1 MQNFNPEG
9 LEERIGYKFKDR
21 SLLRS
26 ALAHSSYTNEMK
38 INRIADYQRL
48 EFLGDAVL
56 EVTVSDF
63 LYKNHPEMP
72 EGEMTKVR
80 SSLVCEPTLAFCAR
94 AFSLSD
100 FILLGKGEE
109 NQGSRYR
116 DSIVSDI
123 FEAIIGAIYID
134 GGMEPAA
141 AHIKKYVLTDIE
153 HKQLFHDSKSR
164 LQILIQKRSGTLSY
178 ELIDESGPDHRKSF
192 TVAAI
197 INGERVAEGTG
208 SSKKSAEQHAAYEAL
223 IKEGENVSG
232 N

>member
-1 MQNFNPEG
+1 MQKFDPES
-9 LEERIGYKFKDR
+9 LEAKIGYVFKDKNI
-21 SLLRS
+21 LKS
-26 ALAHSSYTNEMK
+26 ALAHSSYVNEMK

-63 LYKNHPEMP
+63 LYRNHPEMP
-72 EGEMTKVR
+72 EGDMTRLR

-100 FILLGKGEE
+100 YILLGRGEE
-109 NQGSRYR
+109 MQGSRYR

-141 AHIKKYVLTDIE
+141 LHIKKYVLTDIE

-164 LQILIQKRSGTLSY
+164 LQIMTQKTGDELSY
-178 ELIDESGPDHRKSF
+178 EVIDESGPDHRKKY
-192 TVAAI
+192 TVAVF
-197 INGERVAEGTG
+197 INGEKIACGTG

-223 IKEGENVSG
+223 LKC
-232 N
+232 

>member
-1 MQNFNPEG
+1 MQKFNPES
-9 LEERIGYKFKDR
+9 LEAKIGYVFKDKN
-21 SLLRS
+21 LLKS
-26 ALAHSSYTNEMK
+26 ALAHSSYVNEMK

-63 LYKNHPEMP
+63 LYRNHPEMP
-72 EGEMTKVR
+72 EGDMTRLR

-100 FILLGKGEE
+100 YILLGKGEE
-109 NQGSRYR
+109 MQGSRYR

-141 AHIKKYVLTDIE
+141 LHIKKYVLTDIE

-164 LQILIQKRSGTLSY
+164 LQIMTQKTGDELSY
-178 ELIDESGPDHRKSF
+178 EVIDESGPDHRKKY
-192 TVAAI
+192 TVAVF
-197 INGERVAEGTG
+197 INGEKIACGTG

-223 IKEGENVSG
+223 LKR
-232 N
+232 

>member
-1 MQNFNPEG
+1 MQKFDPES
-9 LEERIGYKFKDR
+9 LEAKIGYVFKDKN
-21 SLLRS
+21 LLKS
-26 ALAHSSYTNEMK
+26 ALAHSSYVNEMK

-63 LYKNHPEMP
+63 LYRNHPEMP
-72 EGEMTKVR
+72 EGDMTRLR

-100 FILLGKGEE
+100 YILLGRGEE
-109 NQGSRYR
+109 MQGSRYR

-141 AHIKKYVLTDIE
+141 HHIKKYVLTDIE

-164 LQILIQKRSGTLSY
+164 LQIMTQKTGDELSY
-178 ELIDESGPDHRKSF
+178 EVIDESGPDHRKKY
-192 TVAAI
+192 TVAVF
-197 INGERVAEGTG
+197 INGEKIACGTG

-223 IKEGENVSG
+223 LKL
-232 N
+232 

>member
-1 MQNFNPEG
+1 MQKFDPES
-9 LEERIGYKFKDR
+9 LEAKIGYVFKDKN
-21 SLLRS
+21 LLKS
-26 ALAHSSYTNEMK
+26 ALAHSSYVNEMK

-63 LYKNHPEMP
+63 LYRNHPEMP
-72 EGEMTKVR
+72 EGDMTRLR

-100 FILLGKGEE
+100 YILLGRGEE
-109 NQGSRYR
+109 MQGSRYR

-141 AHIKKYVLTDIE
+141 LHIKKYVLTDIE

-164 LQILIQKRSGTLSY
+164 LQIMTQKTGDELSY
-178 ELIDESGPDHRKSF
+178 EVIDESGPDHKKKY
-192 TVAAI
+192 TVAVF
-197 INGERVAEGTG
+197 INGEKIACGTG

-223 IKEGENVSG
+223 LKR
-232 N
+232 

>member
-1 MQNFNPEG
+1 MQKFDPES
-9 LEERIGYKFKDR
+9 LEAKIGYVFKDKN
-21 SLLRS
+21 LLKS
-26 ALAHSSYTNEMK
+26 ALAHSSYVNEMK

-56 EVTVSDF
+56 EVTVSDY
-63 LYKNHPEMP
+63 LYRNHPEMP
-72 EGEMTKVR
+72 EGDMTRLR

-100 FILLGKGEE
+100 YILLGRGEE
-109 NQGSRYR
+109 MQGSRYR

-141 AHIKKYVLTDIE
+141 LHIKKYVLTDIE

-164 LQILIQKRSGTLSY
+164 LQIMTQKTGDELSY
-178 ELIDESGPDHRKSF
+178 EVIDESGPDHRKKY
-192 TVAAI
+192 TVAVF
-197 INGERVAEGTG
+197 INGEKIACGTG

-223 IKEGENVSG
+223 LKC
-232 N
+232 

>member
-1 MQNFNPEG
+1 MQKFDPES
-9 LEERIGYKFKDR
+9 LEAKIGYVFKDKN
-21 SLLRS
+21 LLRS
-26 ALAHSSYTNEMK
+26 ALAHSSYVNEMK

-56 EVTVSDF
+56 EVTVSDY
-63 LYKNHPEMP
+63 LYRNHPEMP
-72 EGEMTKVR
+72 EGDMTRLR

-100 FILLGKGEE
+100 YILLGRGEE
-109 NQGSRYR
+109 MQGSRYR

-141 AHIKKYVLTDIE
+141 RHITKYVLTDIE

-164 LQILIQKRSGTLSY
+164 LQIMTQKTGDELSY
-178 ELIDESGPDHRKSF
+178 EVIDESGPDHRKKY
-192 TVAAI
+192 TVAVF
-197 INGERVAEGTG
+197 INGENIACGTG

-223 IKEGENVSG
+223 LKL
-232 N
+232 

>member
-1 MQNFNPEG
+1 MQKFDPES
-9 LEERIGYKFKDR
+9 LEAKIGYVFKDKN
-21 SLLRS
+21 LLKS
-26 ALAHSSYTNEMK
+26 ALAHSSYVNEMK

-63 LYKNHPEMP
+63 LYRNHPEMP
-72 EGEMTKVR
+72 EGDMTRLR

-100 FILLGKGEE
+100 YILLGRGEE
-109 NQGSRYR
+109 MQGSRYR

-141 AHIKKYVLTDIE
+141 KHIKKYVLTDIE

-164 LQILIQKRSGTLSY
+164 LQIIPQKTGDELSY
-178 ELIDESGPDHRKSF
+178 EVIDESGPDHRKKY
-192 TVAAI
+192 TVAVF
-197 INGERVAEGTG
+197 INGEKIACGTG

-223 IKEGENVSG
+223 LKR
-232 N
+232 

>member
-1 MQNFNPEG
+1 MQKFDPES
-9 LEERIGYKFKDR
+9 LEAKIGYVFKDKN
-21 SLLRS
+21 LLKS
-26 ALAHSSYTNEMK
+26 ALAHSSYVNEMK

-63 LYKNHPEMP
+63 LYRNHPEMP
-72 EGEMTKVR
+72 EGDMTRLR

-100 FILLGKGEE
+100 YILLGRGEE
-109 NQGSRYR
+109 MQGSRYR

-141 AHIKKYVLTDIE
+141 KHIKKYVLTDIE

-164 LQILIQKRSGTLSY
+164 LQIMTQKTGDELSY
-178 ELIDESGPDHRKSF
+178 EVIDESGPDHRKKY
-192 TVAAI
+192 TVAVF
-197 INGERVAEGTG
+197 INGEKIACGTG

-223 IKEGENVSG
+223 LKR
-232 N
+232 

>member
-1 MQNFNPEG
+1 MQKFDPES
-9 LEERIGYKFKDR
+9 LEAKIGYVFKDKN
-21 SLLRS
+21 LLKS
-26 ALAHSSYTNEMK
+26 ALAHSSYVNEMK

-63 LYKNHPEMP
+63 LYRNHPEMP
-72 EGEMTKVR
+72 EGDMTRLR

-100 FILLGKGEE
+100 YILLGRGEE
-109 NQGSRYR
+109 MQGSRYR

-141 AHIKKYVLTDIE
+141 LHIKKYVLTDIE

-164 LQILIQKRSGTLSY
+164 LQIMTQKTGDELSY
-178 ELIDESGPDHRKSF
+178 EVIDESGPDHRKKY
-192 TVAAI
+192 TVAVF
-197 INGERVAEGTG
+197 INGEKIACGTG

-223 IKEGENVSG
+223 LKC
-232 N
+232 